1 MKSAGEPSRRTVLIL
16 AGILLIP
23 GCSLLYPEITAV
35 VEVPATPWETAGVR
49 AGWVLVYP
57 DEAGEVRTSSLPAGR
72 RKTEIRLPRGY
83 GVPVA
88 AYPLGRLKPC
98 GGFTGVTGRAPEGS
112 GGWALGWNGKIGLQ
126 LGEEYGAL
134 AELMLGIWRL
144 SGRCGTV
151 NIEELQRAVL
161 KEGEGDPWSCDMVRI
176 RHAILTGTLNYR
188 GIRRSPE
195 IDAEELRLPAS
206 DWIPETS
213 LWKGSAAGRPGT
225 EPGSWLVDFS
235 GLRSGC
241 TRFYSPGTGLEL
253 HIYSEK
259 NGGCRYVIGSLSDFA
274 SRF

>member
-1 MKSAGEPSRRTVLIL
+1 MKSAGEGTRRAALVL
-16 AGILLIP
+16 AGMLLWP
-23 GCSLLYPEITAV
+23 GCSLLYPELTAV

-57 DEAGEVRTSSLPAGR
+57 DEAGEVRTRSLPAGLR
-72 RKTEIRLPRGY
+72 QTEIRLPRGY

-98 GGFTGVTGRAPEGS
+98 GGFAGITGWKGGRPGGLAP
-112 GGWALGWNGKIGLQ
+112 GWNGKIGLQ
-126 LGEEYGAL
+126 LEEEYGPL
-134 AELMLGIWRL
+134 AEMMLSLWRL
-144 SGRCGTV
+144 SGRCGAV
-151 NIEELQRAVL
+151 NIEELQRAIL
-161 KEGEGDPWSCDMVRI
+161 EEGGGDPWSCDVVRI

-195 IDAEELRLPAS
+195 IDAEELPLPSS

-213 LWKGSAAGRPGT
+213 LWKGSIAGRPGT
-225 EPGSWLVDFS
+225 EPGSWLVEFG
-235 GLRSGC
+235 GLLSGC

-259 NGGCRYVIGSLSDFA
+259 KGGCRYVIGSLSDFS